1 MHNLTKFT
9 CFDRTIEIVR
19 ERVYI
24 LRNFDR
30 ETQTELVKTSEVI
43 LYLRREFRY
52 VPDLYNSENN
62 SRTDKTVV
70 VKYEVTEAYNL

>member
-9 CFDRTIEIVR
+9 CFDRTVKIVR

-24 LRNFDR
+24 PRNFDR
-30 ETQTELVKTSEVI
+30 EKKAEVI
-43 LYLRREFRY
+43 LYLRREFWY
-52 VPDLYNSENN
+52 VPDLYNSVNN
-62 SRTDKTVV
+62 SRTAKTVV